1 MAERTLEAA
10 PGTSPLGHRLLLPP
24 HDRLPACLQTHWQ
37 AAQPEG
43 GGALQADWPPSAA
56 IAQRHFG
63 NCSFSLHSLCAT
75 DWKRNYNVHVASAAR
90 AVFLW
95 SSSTQEAG
103 LNQDGTISYNTEF

>member
-24 HDRLPACLQTHWQ
+24 HDRLRACLQTHWQ

-43 GGALQADWPPSAA
+43 GRGSAGQLAPSAA
-56 IAQRHFG
+56 IAQWHFG
-63 NCSFSLHSLCAT
+63 NCSFSLHSLCAV
-75 DWKRNYNVHVASAAR
+75 DWKGNYDVQGASAAY

-95 SSSTQEAG
+95 PSSAQEAG
-103 LNQDGTISYNTEF
+103 LNQDGTIFHNILF